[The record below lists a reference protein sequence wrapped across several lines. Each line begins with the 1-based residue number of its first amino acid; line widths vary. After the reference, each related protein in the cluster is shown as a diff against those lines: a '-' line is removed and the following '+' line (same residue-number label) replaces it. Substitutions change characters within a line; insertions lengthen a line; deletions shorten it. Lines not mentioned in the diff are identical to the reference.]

1 MDGAAEEEA
10 EAAALAAADAGAD
23 GAAGGGVAGFQVHAW
38 AAAGGVHATTVVA
51 TMPAPVMVAAVR
63 NLRRERG
70 PAEGMVS
77 SASGAEEAVV
87 EGASVMVGCWPR
99 LGWHRR

>member
-1 MDGAAEEEA
+1 MDAEA
-10 EAAALAAADAGAD
+10 DADAAALAAAEAGAD

-70 PAEGMVS
+70 PAEGVVS

-99 LGWHRR
+99 LEWTRR

>member
-1 MDGAAEEEA
+1 MDGDADADG
-10 EAAALAAADAGAD
+10 AALAAADAAAD
-23 GAAGGGVAGFQVHAW
+23 GAAGGGVAGCQVHAW
-38 AAAGGVHATTVVA
+38 AATGGVHAATVVA

-63 NLRRERG
+63 NPRRERG
-70 PAEGMVS
+70 PAGDVVS

-99 LGWHRR
+99 MGWIRR